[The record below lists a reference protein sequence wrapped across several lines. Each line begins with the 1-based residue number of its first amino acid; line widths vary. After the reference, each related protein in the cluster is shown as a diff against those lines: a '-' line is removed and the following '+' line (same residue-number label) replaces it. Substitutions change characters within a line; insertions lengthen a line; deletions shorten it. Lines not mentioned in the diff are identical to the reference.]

1 MIATLEDMCK
11 KIVFTKF
18 NVKELNI
25 PNSYKKEY
33 QEYYNNEMYE
43 YYMNQIMEL
52 DEDEIKEFIEY
63 YKITT
68 NKLMNEALSI
78 KDIFNFDEELF
89 DDYRKKYI
97 SVKS

>member
-33 QEYYNNEMYE
+33 QEYNNEMYE
-43 YYMNQIMEL
+43 YYWNQIMEL
-52 DEDEIKEFIEY
+52 DEDEYKEFIEY